1 MKIKTLLI
9 APYPGLKEL
18 ALTLGKEQQSL
29 DITVVQGD
37 LQEAIPIA
45 KQYEKEGYDLIIS
58 RGGTAQ
64 LLRQHISLPVIEIKV
79 SGYDLLR
86 ILTLVKDHNA
96 HLHIIGFLNIC
107 QGFVSV
113 SNLLDVKIP
122 YTIIHDQEEVEE
134 AVQQAKANGAQAII
148 GDTITCKT
156 AEANGLQSIL
166 ITSGRES
173 IIEAFEQAKQTYQ
186 IIKNT
191 AKQTKVYQQLLQKTK
206 EPLVVYDENGMIQF
220 TSSSFQKIFP
230 ALKNDS
236 DKSTIYSYFPFLN
249 NACTQLCKKIEPI
262 EILYTFV
269 TDDEHMQFRQ
279 GYLKI
284 DNSENHQY
292 YLRFSAEEKE
302 DQQDYGLSVAAIQP
316 IMTSFSQILG
326 NSQLMKAVIKQG
338 KKAAAH
344 NKPVA
349 LYGEKGTGKK
359 TLAGI
364 IHCESEAK
372 DSFLLLIRVLEDHRE
387 IADYL
392 KLILVHLDIGTCVF
406 EGVERLRLEHQN
418 HLAHLIHQTKARI
431 IFLFHDNPIDLLQQK
446 KLSVQIFKQFK
457 QNQIRLPSLKEH
469 AEDLN
474 EYVRKFI
481 AQYNVK
487 YGKQI
492 VGVQEEALKW
502 LYSRTWKNNLQ
513 ELSSVIEQ
521 AVQFTNNEY
530 INKEDLNNIWKNTD
544 EHAQLGCSVIDLNKP
559 LAEIEKDIIWKVLQE
574 EEMNQ
579 TRAAKRLGINR
590 STLWRK
596 LK

>member
-1 MKIKTLLI
+1 MKIKTLFI

-18 ALTLGKEQQSL
+18 ALTLAKEQQSL

-37 LQEAIPIA
+37 LQEAIPIV
-45 KQYEKEGYDLIIS
+45 KQYEKEDYDIIIS

-64 LLRQHISLPVIEIKV
+64 LLRQHTSLPVIEIKV
-79 SGYDLLR
+79 SGYDILR
-86 ILTLVKDHNA
+86 ILTLVKDYNT
-96 HLHIIGFLNIC
+96 HLRIIGFPSIC

-113 SNLLDVKIP
+113 SNLLGVYIP
-122 YTIIHDQEEVEE
+122 YTIIHDQEEVAE
-134 AVQQAKANGAQAII
+134 AVQQAKADGAQTII

-156 AEANGLQSIL
+156 AEAHGLQSIL

-173 IIEAFEQAKQTYQ
+173 VIEAFEQAKQTYQ
-186 IIKNT
+186 IIENT
-191 AKQTKVYQQLLQKTK
+191 ARQTKLYKELLQKTK
-206 EPLVVYDENGMIQF
+206 EPIAVYDENGIIQF
-220 TSSSFQKIFP
+220 ASSSFQKVLQLI
-230 ALKNDS
+230 KNDS
-236 DKSTIYSYFPFLN
+236 NESSIYAYFPFLN
-249 NACTQLCKKIEPI
+249 NTCAQLCKKIEPL
-262 EILYTFV
+262 EMSYTFV
-269 TDDEHMQFRQ
+269 TDDELMQFRQ
-279 GYLKI
+279 GYLKAAK
-284 DNSENHQY
+284 DENQY
-292 YLRFSAEEKE
+292 YLRFSAEEEE
-302 DQQDYGLSVAAIQP
+302 DQEEYGLSVTAMQP

-326 NSQLMKAVIKQG
+326 NSQLIQTVIKQG
-338 KKAAAH
+338 KKAATH
-344 NKPVA
+344 NAPVA

-364 IHCESEAK
+364 IHCESKQK
-372 DSFLLLIRVLEDHRE
+372 DGFLLLIRVSEDHRE
-387 IADYL
+387 IIDYF
-392 KLILVHLDIGTCVF
+392 KRILVHLEMGTCVLQ
-406 EGVERLRLEHQN
+406 GVERLRLEHQD
-418 HLAHLIHQTKARI
+418 HLAQLIHQTKARI
-431 IFLFHDNPIDLLQQK
+431 IFLFHDSPIDLLRQK
-446 KLSVQIFKQFK
+446 KLSIHIFKQFK
-457 QNQIRLPSLKEH
+457 QNQIRLPSLKEYM
-469 AEDLN
+469 EDLH

-530 INKEDLNNIWKNTD
+530 ISKEDLNNIFKNPND
-544 EHAQLGCSVIDLNKP
+544 HAQLGYSVIDLNKP

>member
-18 ALTLGKEQQSL
+18 ALTLAKEQQLL
-29 DITVVQGD
+29 DMTVVQGD
-37 LQEAIPIA
+37 LREAIPIA

-64 LLRQHISLPVIEIKV
+64 LLRQHASLPVIEIKV
-79 SGYDLLR
+79 SGYDILR
-86 ILTLVKDHNA
+86 ILTLVKDYNA
-96 HLHIIGFLNIC
+96 HLRIIGFPNIC
-107 QGFVSV
+107 QGFISV
-113 SNLLDVKIP
+113 SNLLGVQIP

-134 AVQQAKANGAQAII
+134 AVQQAKAGGAQAII

-156 AEANGLQSIL
+156 AEAHGLQSIL

-173 IIEAFEQAKQTYQ
+173 VIEAFEQAKQTYQ
-186 IIKNT
+186 IIENT
-191 AKQTKVYQQLLQKTK
+191 AKQTKIYQQLLQKTK
-206 EPLVVYDENGMIQF
+206 EPIVVYDENGTIQF
-220 TSSSFQKIFP
+220 ANSSFQKILRFI
-230 ALKNDS
+230 KKDS
-236 DKSTIYSYFPFLN
+236 DESSIYAYFPFLH
-249 NACTQLCKKIEPI
+249 NACAQLCKKIEPI
-262 EILYTFV
+262 EILYTFA
-269 TDDEHMQFRQ
+269 TDDELMQFRQ
-279 GYLKI
+279 GYLKT
-284 DNSENHQY
+284 DNAENQY
-292 YLRFSAEEKE
+292 YLRFSDEEKE
-302 DQQDYGLSVAAIQP
+302 DRQEYGLSVAAIQP
-316 IMTSFSQILG
+316 IMTSFSQIPG
-326 NSQLMKAVIKQG
+326 NSQLMQAVIKQG

-364 IHCESEAK
+364 IHCESKAQ
-372 DSFLLLIRVLEDHRE
+372 DGFLLLIRILEDHRE

-392 KLILVHLDIGTCVF
+392 KLILVHLEMGTCF
-406 EGVERLRLEHQN
+406 FQGVERLRLEHQN
-418 HLAHLIHQTKARI
+418 HLAQLIDQTKARI
-431 IFLFHDNPIDLLQQK
+431 IFLFHDNPIDLLRQK

-469 AEDLN
+469 AEDLD
-474 EYVRKFI
+474 EYLRKFI

-513 ELSSVIEQ
+513 ELSSVMEQ
-521 AVQFTNNEY
+521 AVQFANHEY
-530 INKEDLNNIWKNTD
+530 IRKEDFNDILKNTD
-544 EHAQLGCSVIDLNKP
+544 DHTQLGCSVIDLNKP